1 MNPDFFSSIL
11 WDGLMAAIAATGFAV
26 ISNPPKRAIA
36 VSALLAAV
44 GHAFRFYMMHSWSI
58 DISSATFIA
67 AFTIGMLG
75 VLTAKLVKGPA
86 EIFAFPSLLPM
97 IPGVYA
103 YKTIL
108 ALMQF
113 MQENQDMETMNRL
126 IVDIFKN
133 GITAFFIIFSLVIG
147 IAIPLLMFKRLNYT
161 RIIRPRN

>member
-75 VLTAKLVKGPA
+75 VLTAKLVKCPA
-86 EIFAFPSLLPM
+86 EIFAFPIQPCYQ
-97 IPGVYA
+97 IR
-103 YKTIL
+103 TIHARIRL
-108 ALMQF
+108 VFASQFNIQRTTLCQNIKKALS
-113 MQENQDMETMNRL
+113 E
-126 IVDIFKN
+126 
-133 GITAFFIIFSLVIG
+133 
-147 IAIPLLMFKRLNYT
+147 
-161 RIIRPRN
+161 RP